1 VTVLANIGGKIFQ
14 EKENQVQPEHALPSG
29 TSLGRSGSGNDN
41 NLPSP
46 RPVLEQE
53 QVLGTQE
60 FISHKLSDLG
70 EQRNSLTEGLASLRV
85 RQGMVLYTFE
95 PENPGELAVEAD
107 EVIEVLEIKGEWV
120 ECITKDRRHGWV
132 PFNYVQIQGNEVT
145 I

>member
-1 VTVLANIGGKIFQ
+1 MLANIGGKIFH
-14 EKENQVQPEHALPSG
+14 EKENQVQSEHALPSG
-29 TSLGRSGSGNDN
+29 TSVGRSGNDN
-41 NLPSP
+41 NLSSP

-60 FISHKLSDLG
+60 FISQKLSDMG
-70 EQRNSLTEGLASLRV
+70 EQRNSLTEGLPSLRV

-132 PFNYVQIQGNEVT
+132 PFNYVQIQEKEVT